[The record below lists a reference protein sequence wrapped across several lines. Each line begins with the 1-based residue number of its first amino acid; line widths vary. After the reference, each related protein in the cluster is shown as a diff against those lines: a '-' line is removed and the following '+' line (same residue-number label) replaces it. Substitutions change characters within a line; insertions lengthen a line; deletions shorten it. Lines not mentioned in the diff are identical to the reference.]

1 LEQDL
6 EEGQAFWIF
15 LDRPAFDEAA
25 LRSVE
30 DALDPRA
37 RARRLRNR
45 TSGSLV
51 DKRDLPVSS
60 ESVAAIENLGYEIRV
75 VSSWLHAVS
84 VEGWAGDS
92 DGIYGLEG
100 VRRIQGVASPIR
112 AGVPALALGSLLRD
126 GRSERDEGD
135 ASLAEELALLEI
147 DRVHEAGFRGTG
159 VRVAVVD
166 TGFNLAHPALT
177 SAEQGVLESWD
188 FLQGDSV
195 VSNEGPLEEETAQ
208 DAHGPAVLG
217 VLVGDDHDAY
227 QGASPSVELLLA
239 KSESVPEEAPFEEDL
254 WIAAVEWAEQRGADI
269 VSSSLGWAD
278 WIDSDDLD
286 GHTAVSS
293 AFASS
298 FSEATGLLM
307 IQSIGNSGP
316 GHQSLLAPSDSPAV
330 VAVGATDPVGSVA
343 SFSGRGPTSDGRV
356 KPELVAPGVDIDVP
370 VSGEVGF
377 ARVSGTSVAA
387 PLVAGIAALAL
398 EAHPEWTLDEL
409 RSALLNSGTTSD
421 APDNVMGAGLP
432 SAWKICGLPCSCED
446 QDGDGAWA
454 DSCGG
459 LDCDDADPS
468 VGPGF
473 PEEPYDGRDQDCDG
487 VDLDDLDGDGFAGG
501 PVGPDCG
508 DENPAVFPAPLREG
522 GSVEPRGGHEL
533 CSDSWD
539 NDCDGLMNG
548 ADPDCSEE
556 LTGGVIETA
565 GETGFGAGGG
575 CSMTLLPPEGWV
587 RKPVRVLALTF
598 LFLVL
603 LGRRR
608 NGLFGPRASSP
619 RGNPPYMVPG
629 SRVPSSV
636 Q

>member
-6 EEGQAFWIF
+6 AEGQAVWIF

-25 LRSVE
+25 RRSVE

-45 TSGSLV
+45 TSGNLV
-51 DKRDLPVSS
+51 DERDLPVNS
-60 ESVAAIENLGYEIRV
+60 ESVAAIESLGYEVRV
-75 VSSWLHAVS
+75 VSSWLHAIS
-84 VEGWAGDS
+84 VDGWDGDS
-92 DGIYGLEG
+92 EAIFALEG
-100 VRRIQGVASPIR
+100 VRRIQGVASPKR
-112 AGVPALALGSLLRD
+112 AGDPAHPLGFLSPE

-177 SAEQGVLESWD
+177 SAEQEVLESWD
-188 FLQGDSV
+188 FLQGDPV
-195 VSNEGPLEEETAQ
+195 VSNQGPLEEETTQ
-208 DAHGPAVLG
+208 DAHGTAVLG
-217 VLVGDDHDAY
+217 VLVGDDHGAY
-227 QGASPSVELLLA
+227 QGAAPSVELLLA

-286 GHTAVSS
+286 GQTAISS

-307 IQSIGNSGP
+307 IQSVGNSGP

-330 VAVGATDPVGSVA
+330 VAVGATDSSGAVA

-356 KPELVAPGVDIDVP
+356 KPDLVAPGVDIDVP
-370 VSGEVGF
+370 VSGEASF

-387 PLVAGIAALAL
+387 PLVAGMAALAL
-398 EAHPEWTLDEL
+398 QAHPEWTLDEL
-409 RSALLNSGTTSD
+409 RSALLNSGTTAD

-432 SAWKICGLPCSCED
+432 SAWTICGLPCSCED

-487 VDLDDLDGDGFAGG
+487 FDLDDLDGDGFAGG
-501 PVGPDCG
+501 PGGPDCG
-508 DENPAVFPAPLREG
+508 DQNPAVFPAPLGEAG
-522 GSVEPRGGHEL
+522 AVEPRGGHEL
-533 CSDSWD
+533 CADSWD

-548 ADPDCSEE
+548 VDPDCSEE
-556 LTGGVIETA
+556 PTGVVADPGGETA
-565 GETGFGAGGG
+565 IGAGGG
-575 CSMTLLPPEGWV
+575 CSMTLLRPEYSVQKSAGG
-587 RKPVRVLALTF
+587 LALTV
-598 LFLVL
+598 LFLGL
-603 LGRRR
+603 LRRRR
-608 NGLFGPRASSP
+608 NGVLGRCASSP
-619 RGNPPYMVPG
+619 KGKKPYIVPG